1 MLKERLNPLS
11 EISVKKDIICGK
23 NAVVEALKTGR
34 GINKIVVAL
43 GNVGGGAKEVMNLAK
58 EKGVML
64 DRMPRERM
72 DKLAKHHQGIVA
84 FVTPVPYATV
94 EDILERAKAKGEPPF
109 LLLLDEITDPRNLGA
124 IIRSA
129 EAFGAHGI
137 LIPKRRSVPL
147 NETVA
152 KTSAGA
158 IEYVP
163 VARIG
168 NSVQTLEKLKKD
180 GFWAVG
186 ADMTGD
192 AVEKIDFSLPTVL
205 VIGSEGKGISRL
217 LKEKLDYAV
226 QIPMMGEINSLNAS
240 VAAAILMYEVMKR
253 RKLNG

>member
-1 MLKERLNPLS
+1 MS

-23 NAVVEALKTGR
+23 NAVIEALKNGR
-34 GINKIVVAL
+34 GIHRIVIAL

-58 EKGVML
+58 EKDVEI
-64 DRMPRERM
+64 DRMPRERLN
-72 DKLAKHHQGIVA
+72 KLAKNHQGIVA

-94 EDILERAKAKGEPPF
+94 EDILAKAKAKNEAPF

-129 EAFGAHGI
+129 EAFGAHGV
-137 LIPKRRSVPL
+137 LLPKRRSVPL

-163 VARIG
+163 VAKIG
-168 NSVQTLEKLKKD
+168 NAVQTLENLKKN

-186 ADMTGD
+186 ADMAGEDTQT
-192 AVEKIDFSLPTVL
+192 VDFTLPTVL

-217 LKEKLDYAV
+217 LREKLDMTV
-226 QIPMMGEINSLNAS
+226 KIPMMGKINSLNAS

-253 RKLNG
+253 RKLDG